1 MVLTYLHQLDPFLC
15 PLISVVFSHGFFPC
29 CIHHRGSQASWC
41 GRPSPSWAVSLCCS
55 AVTWAIAVDGG
66 CSSLVAPR
74 DDPGREAEKS
84 RGRVISEHHR
94 KIIGIQWKYHE
105 TCSGT
110 SSINGVDS
118 KHIWVCWRWFLIF
131 PWETHYIHS
140 ITNGEDRDCFPMFR
154 GYLTRIQVMGYWH
167 YAILCHLSFKAYPSI
182 YLFICFYSWKQCPI
196 LFIIFYIR
204 VDC

>member
-1 MVLTYLHQLDPFLC
+1 MVLTYLHQLDPFLF

-118 KHIWVCWRWFLIF
+118 KHIWVCWRWFWIF
-131 PWETHYIHS
+131 PWETHYIPLRMGKVG
-140 ITNGEDRDCFPMFR
+140 IVFQCFAGSLRESKSWDIESFCNIM
-154 GYLTRIQVMGYWH
+154 
-167 YAILCHLSFKAYPSI
+167 HLSFKTYPSI
-182 YLFICFYSWKQCPI
+182 YLFICFYSWKQCLIFP
-196 LFIIFYIR
+196 LFSI
-204 VDC
+204 